1 MEDEKT
7 VVLDTSI
14 ADAKKQARKDALA
27 KGRATAK
34 ANREA
39 KKNATPAITVKDPE
53 IIWFTELDYN
63 EKGGVAA
70 DFPAYYFDTRELR
83 EDIRQLSE
91 QLEDGVFTGK
101 KKREQMTR
109 LKSLQDK
116 LDKTENG
123 RPKLA
128 GQTKDKVAAAVRE
141 VGEQIKESM
150 FSYDSHWK
158 QTADPHE
165 VARRMVE
172 PCIEV
177 KNPIVAS
184 FMKQR
189 GFEMKNNMVN
199 QTAASIFF
207 KVGSKLIDE
216 GSDTDRL
223 RPVRAHGNVI

>member
-7 VVLDTSI
+7 IVTELSVQ
-14 ADAKKQARKDALA
+14 DAKKKANKERM
-27 KGRATAK
+27 AK
-34 ANREA
+34 ARAARGKKVKVVEA
-39 KKNATPAITVKDPE
+39 AAITVKDPD

-63 EKGGVAA
+63 EKGGVAS
-70 DFPAYYFDTRELR
+70 DFPAYYFDTNELK

-101 KKREQMTR
+101 KKREQQTK

-123 RPKLA
+123 KPKLA
-128 GQTKDKVAAAVRE
+128 GPTKDKVVAAVRE
-141 VGEQIKESM
+141 VGEQIKGSM

-189 GFEMKNNMVN
+189 GFEVKNGMVN

-223 RPVRAHGNVI
+223 RPIRAHGNII